1 MSGNRRIAV
10 FLWLAIL
17 LLSACGEPE
26 QSQNLL
32 EETLTAPEQANY
44 KTVPVQ
50 EGEYVTSISG
60 TASVRYL
67 KSASLS
73 WEKSNACWREILV
86 EPGQQV
92 KAGEVLAV
100 FDIIASKA
108 DWEEVKLQQERARDK
123 DEKGREARLSAIA
136 QAEKS
141 AEGLT
146 GHALQIARLRIE
158 KLETDYEQFVYESEC
173 QLAQLEER
181 RKALE
186 AEREN
191 HTLKA
196 PFDGVIDTVAACTP
210 GERVAAGAV
219 LITMHEPDRFLLFTE
234 ENAEELRY
242 NMQVSI
248 QGADNGRNVS
258 GRVVSAPNIFPAGM
272 SAGQVLIALDGNA
285 AADALGSAPGYVCRT
300 EDLKNVLVTDRS
312 AVKKENGKSFVYVL
326 EAGGIQKRFVQPGF
340 GNASQI
346 WLLDG
351 VLQGQS
357 LIVD

>member
-1 MSGNRRIAV
+1 MSGNRRIAA

-17 LLSACGEPE
+17 LLGACGEPE
-26 QSQNLL
+26 QSRNLL

-108 DWEEVKLQQERARDK
+108 DWEEVKLQQERARAK

-146 GHALQIARLRIE
+146 DHALQIARLRIE

-210 GERVAAGAV
+210 GDRVAAGAV
-219 LITMHEPDRFLLFTE
+219 LITMHEPNHFLLFTE
-234 ENAEELRY
+234 ENVAELRY
-242 NMQVSI
+242 NMQVSVE
-248 QGADNGRNVS
+248 GADKGKHIR

-285 AADALGSAPGYVCRT
+285 AADALGSSPGYVCRT

-340 GNASQI
+340 GNVSQI